1 MADEKGGVA
10 FTNRRMSVGE
20 AYNERRASRV
30 AATQRNVSISRSFAD
45 ARRPSAAIVNDA
57 ANATETEQKMTVWQG
72 LKTYPK
78 AIGWSVC
85 FSSAIIMEG
94 YDLTVLGS
102 FWPSQVFQ
110 DFYGTTTNPTT
121 GLPIVSASWQA
132 AIGNAMMIG
141 QICGLFIAGILADK
155 FGFKKVMAG
164 SLVLVTGIVF
174 ILFFSTGVVML
185 LIGELLMG
193 LPLGVFQ
200 TLTVTYAS
208 EVCPVVLRCYLT
220 TYVNLCWVIGQFIAS
235 GVVKAVSST
244 LTGESM
250 FRIPWALQWVF
261 PIPILIG
268 VILAPESPWWLVRK
282 GRHDEA
288 KAAIERLASKSEL
301 VKPDEQIAMM
311 VHTNELEKE
320 INAGTTYFDC
330 FKGVDRRRTEVAC
343 GVWMCQN
350 LCGSG
355 LMGKYM
361 QLNSILCEHRLTSN
375 RCRLLLLLCRRS
387 CNG

>member
-1 MADEKGGVA
+1 MADEKGEA
-10 FTNRRMSVGE
+10 FHTGRRMSVGQ

-30 AATQRNVSISRSFAD
+30 APIQRTMSVARSFSD
-45 ARRPSAAIVNDA
+45 ARRPSATIINDA
-57 ANATETEQKMTVWQG
+57 ANATETEQTMTVLQG
-72 LKTYPK
+72 IKTYPA

-110 DFYGTTTNPTT
+110 DYYGTTTNPTT
-121 GLPIVSASWQA
+121 GLPIVSPAWQA
-132 AIGNAMMIG
+132 GIGNAMLIG
-141 QICGLFIAGILADK
+141 QICGLFIAGIIADR

-164 SLVLVTGIVF
+164 SLILVTGIVF
-174 ILFFSTGVVML
+174 ILFFSNGVVML
-185 LIGELLMG
+185 LIGEILMG

-282 GRHDEA
+282 GRIEEA
-288 KAAIERLASKSEL
+288 RASIVRLASKGEL

-320 INAGTTYFDC
+320 INSGTTYLDC
-330 FKGVDRRRTEVAC
+330 FKGVDLRRTEIAC

-355 LMGKYM
+355 LMGEYRRP
-361 QLNSILCEHRLTSN
+361 SIFDTRT
-375 RCRLLLLLCRRS
+375 
-387 CNG
+387 G

>member
-1 MADEKGGVA
+1 MASEKETAITGG
-10 FTNRRMSVGE
+10 RRLSVGE
-20 AYNERRASRV
+20 SYNERRMSRV
-30 AATQRNVSISRSFAD
+30 SEVQRQHSVTRAFSD
-45 ARRPSAAIVNDA
+45 ARRPSAAIINDA
-57 ANATETEQKMTVWQG
+57 AAATETEQKMTVWQG
-72 LKTYPK
+72 IKTYPK

-102 FWPSQVFQ
+102 FWPSDIFQ
-110 DFYGTTTNPTT
+110 DFFGNIENPTT
-121 GLPIVSASWQA
+121 GRPIVSASWQA
-132 AIGNAMMIG
+132 AIGNAMLIG
-141 QICGLFIAGILADK
+141 QICGLFLAGIVADK

-164 SLVLVTGIVF
+164 SLTLVTGLIF
-174 ILFFSTGVVML
+174 ILFFSNSVAML
-185 LIGELLMG
+185 LAGELLMG

-235 GVVKAVSST
+235 GVVKATSET
-244 LTGESM
+244 LTNELT
-250 FRIPWALQWVF
+250 FRIPWALQWAF
-261 PIPILIG
+261 PVPILIG

-282 GRHDEA
+282 ERYEDA
-288 KAAIERLASKSEL
+288 KKSIMRLASKSEI
-301 VKPDEQIAMM
+301 VNPDEQIAMM

-320 INAGTTYFDC
+320 INAGTSYLDC
-330 FKGVDRRRTEVAC
+330 FKGVDLRRTEVAC

-355 LMGKYM
+355 LMGKY
-361 QLNSILCEHRLTSN
+361 
-375 RCRLLLLLCRRS
+375 
-387 CNG
+387 

>member
-1 MADEKGGVA
+1 MFCKLYQNPHIDIDIGFPPNPIADNMADEKGIIDMPG
-10 FTNRRMSVGE
+10 TNRRMSVGQ

-30 AATQRNVSISRSFAD
+30 SGVQRKESVSRHFSED
-45 ARRPSAAIVNDA
+45 RRPSAGIINDA
-57 ANATETEQKMTVWQG
+57 ANATEAEQKMTVWQG
-72 LKTYPK
+72 IKSYPA

-102 FWPSQVFQ
+102 FWPNDNFQ
-110 DFYGTTTNPTT
+110 DYFGNTINPEDGTP
-121 GLPIVSASWQA
+121 LVSPSWQA
-132 AIGNAMMIG
+132 GIGNAMLIG
-141 QICGLFIAGILADK
+141 QIGGLFIAGIIADK

-164 SLVLVTGIVF
+164 ALAVVIGVIF
-174 ILFFSTGVVML
+174 ILFFSTSVVML
-185 LIGELLMG
+185 LIGEVLMG
-193 LPLGVFQ
+193 FPLGVFQ

-208 EVCPVVLRCYLT
+208 EVCPVVLRPYLT

-235 GVVKAVSST
+235 AVVKGTSGS
-244 LTGESM
+244 LSGELA

-261 PIPILIG
+261 PVPILVG

-282 GRHDEA
+282 GRLDDA
-288 KAAIERLASKSEL
+288 RKAIVRLASKTDL

-311 VHTNELEKE
+311 VHTDELEKE
-320 INAGTTYFDC
+320 INSGTTYFDC
-330 FKGVDRRRTEVAC
+330 FKGVDLRRTEVAV

-355 LMGKYM
+355 LMG
-361 QLNSILCEHRLTSN
+361 E
-375 RCRLLLLLCRRS
+375 
-387 CNG
+387 